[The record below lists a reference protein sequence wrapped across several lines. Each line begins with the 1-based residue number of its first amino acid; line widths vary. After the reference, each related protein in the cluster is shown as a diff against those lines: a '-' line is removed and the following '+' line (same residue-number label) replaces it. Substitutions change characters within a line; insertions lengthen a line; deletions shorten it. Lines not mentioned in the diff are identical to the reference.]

1 MAVTMQEI
9 ARDLKISVVTV
20 SKVLRNK
27 GSISAAT
34 RERVLQ
40 RVKELNYQPN
50 WIARSLVTRRTYTI
64 GLLLPDFMHSFF
76 AEIAKT
82 VADEIRPHGYHVVI
96 SYFEEDPELERTE
109 AEFLLSRQVDG
120 LIVASSQSAEQ
131 ADFFEGIRKR
141 NVPLVL
147 IDRPVEGVNASFV
160 GGNNNAMGEL
170 ATEHLIELG
179 CRRIAHLR
187 GPHLGIAEGR
197 LEGFRDALERYGIP
211 IPENFIVE
219 AGYDDA
225 AGYQAMKKLL
235 EGPNIPDGIFCFN
248 DPVAIGAMKA
258 IFESGRRVPEDI
270 AIIGA
275 GNVHYSD
282 ALAVPLT
289 TVDQGTREIGK
300 LAAELMF
307 EQISTK
313 ETPQARTVLVQP
325 KLIIRKSTQR
335 PAPSR
340 LKIVPSFAVS

>member
-1 MAVTMQEI
+1 MQDI

-27 GSISAAT
+27 GSISAGT
-34 RERVLQ
+34 RARVLE

-82 VADEIRPHGYHVVI
+82 VADEIRPQGYHVVI

-120 LIVASSQSAEQ
+120 VIVASSQSSSQ
-131 ADFFEGIRKR
+131 AAFFEGIRKR
-141 NVPLVL
+141 DVPLVL
-147 IDRPVEGVNASFV
+147 IDRPVEGVNASYV
-160 GGNNNAMGEL
+160 GGNNHAMGEL

-197 LEGFRDALERYGIP
+197 LEGFRDALDRHGIP
-211 IPENFIVE
+211 LPENFIVE

-225 AGYQAMKKLL
+225 AGYQAMKKML
-235 EGPNIPDGIFCFN
+235 EGSDIPDGIFCFN

-258 IFESGRRVPEDI
+258 IFESGRKVPDDI
-270 AIIGA
+270 AVVGA

-300 LAAELMF
+300 VAAELLF
-307 EQISTK
+307 EQISAK
-313 ETPQARTVLVQP
+313 ETPQTRTVLVQP
-325 KLIIRKSTQR
+325 KLVVRKSTQR
-335 PAPSR
+335 SIPSR
-340 LKIVPSFAVS
+340 LKIVPSSAVS